1 MLSKEDNMAETK
13 KRETRALVTLHGYKE
28 PVELVEIV
36 NDTAVLILKGMRT
49 MTGIW
54 NIETVNK
61 KAKDLIAAAK
71 AED

>member
-1 MLSKEDNMAETK
+1 MAETK

-28 PVELVEIV
+28 PIELVEIV
-36 NDTAVLILKGMRT
+36 NDTAVLILKDMRT

-54 NIETVNK
+54 NIEPVNK

-71 AED
+71 AEG

>member
-1 MLSKEDNMAETK
+1 MAETK
-13 KRETRALVTLHGYKE
+13 KRETRALVILPSYTE
-28 PVELVEIV
+28 PLELVEIV

-49 MTGIW
+49 MTGLW
-54 NIETVNK
+54 NVEPVNK

>member
-1 MLSKEDNMAETK
+1 MAETK
-13 KRETRALVTLHGYKE
+13 KRETRALVMLPSYTE
-28 PVELVEIV
+28 PLELVEIV

-49 MTGIW
+49 MTGLW
-54 NIETVNK
+54 NVEPANK

>member
-1 MLSKEDNMAETK
+1 MAETK
-13 KRETRALVTLHGYKE
+13 KRETRALVMLPGYTE
-28 PVELVEIV
+28 PLELVEVV

-49 MTGIW
+49 MTGLW
-54 NIETVNK
+54 NVEPVNK